1 MAEPGFDA
9 EEIGKL
15 ILKARSGE
23 KSYNFAFG
31 IGAKPEECGLL
42 LDIRRPA
49 RALKVELKSSGAK
62 VRKVCFGTFTVVGP
76 EVLFAP
82 VRPVKG
88 MVRQLKK
95 RFVQEGMAKFKP
107 VLVGP
112 DGQVIDED
120 TLPDEDLDDDF
131 DEADDAPVAD
141 AEPDV
146 AGQASTGDGSAS
158 ASDPSTGDPRAAD
171 LKNRLAALRPA
182 LANLPQDAAA
192 SLLAAFKA
200 AIEVLA
206 RGDLEK
212 AGALVDL
219 LEARMTP
226 AGAPQVG
233 TGDAAARLQAA
244 LASLGDRI
252 KALPAGP
259 MRAALTED
267 LAQAMASLRSGETEA
282 TVSAI
287 RALQAALAQAAA
299 QAAPGRAQTVDPERL
314 LTLWQGAREIAD
326 RGVVALQGAL
336 RGLGVPELD
345 RIADAGLNGVT
356 EGNQT
361 ALMAAMVDLARAT
374 PETRTAAAK
383 RVGQASAAFR
393 QFLAAD
399 PVIELC
405 EGNPFGV
412 KVAVRATL
420 TRALDAIDKAIAA

>member
-23 KSYNFAFG
+23 KTYNFAFG

-82 VRPVKG
+82 LRPVKG

-131 DEADDAPVAD
+131 DEADEAPVTD
-141 AEPDV
+141 AEAQE
-146 AGQASTGDGSAS
+146 AGQTAVEDTPAAAPEPTID
-158 ASDPSTGDPRAAD
+158 DPRAAD
-171 LKNRLAALRPA
+171 LRNRLAALRPG
-182 LANLPQDAAA
+182 LASLPQDAAA
-192 SLLAAFKA
+192 SLLAAFRA
-200 AIEVLA
+200 AIDVLA
-206 RGDLEK
+206 RGDLDK
-212 AGALVDL
+212 AGALVSV
-219 LEARMTP
+219 LEARMAPGDAAQT
-226 AGAPQVG
+226 GASA
-233 TGDAAARLQAA
+233 AAARLQAA
-244 LASLGDRI
+244 LTSLGDRI

-267 LAQAMASLRSGETEA
+267 LGQATATLRSGETEA
-282 TVSAI
+282 TVAAI

-299 QAAPGRAQTVDPERL
+299 QAPAGGARTVDPERL
-314 LTLWQGAREIAD
+314 LALWQGARDIAD
-326 RGVVALQGAL
+326 KGVTALQGAL
-336 RGLGVPELD
+336 RGHGVAELD

-361 ALMAAMVDLARAT
+361 ALLAAMVDLARAT
-374 PETRTAAAK
+374 PDARPAAAR

-399 PVIELC
+399 PVISLC
-405 EGNPFGV
+405 EANPFGV
-412 KVAVRATL
+412 KVAIRATL
-420 TRALDAIDKAIAA
+420 TRALDAIDKAVAA